1 MANIYTL
8 KSGVASDTTVWSGG
22 VVPVSGDRVQT
33 CAASKVRSLLA
44 QALKAI
50 RGGHKWPAHGEKV
63 GALPLVQL
71 GGVVTQVLPPTP
83 PSTFPGSSAP
93 MRGKASHATM
103 RAKEDVKATGRSK
116 LKREDDLILLQF

>member
-1 MANIYTL
+1 MASAWG
-8 KSGVASDTTVWSGG
+8 KSWDLAFG
-22 VVPVSGDRVQT
+22 
-33 CAASKVRSLLA
+33 AA
-44 QALKAI
+44 
-50 RGGHKWPAHGEKV
+50 W
-63 GALPLVQL
+63 
-71 GGVVTQVLPPTP
+71 GVVTQVLPPTP